1 MTLFDAVDAQSTPRD
16 RRSLLACQQAVRT
29 LVSPYIYLEIGS
41 HLGGS
46 LQPHV
51 LDPSCAV
58 MHSIDPRPADQ
69 PDQRGVRFAYPGNST
84 ARMLE
89 NLERLS
95 GDARGRIRCYRQS
108 TPAIDPAIVVPAPHL
123 CFIDGEHTDAAVIA
137 DFAFCR
143 TVLAPN
149 GLILLHDAG
158 IVYNA
163 LASIVSALDAE
174 GVTYRAAAL
183 PDAVFAIEFGAGGL
197 LDGASM
203 AEARR
208 DGYRGY
214 LATLQTNDHYRQFFG
229 RWPFR
234 VLRRLRAFGAL
245 PRG

>member
-1 MTLFDAVDAQSTPRD
+1 M
-16 RRSLLACQQAVRT
+16 
-29 LVSPYIYLEIGS
+29 VSPYTYLEIGS

-51 LDPSCAV
+51 LDPSCEV

-84 ARMLE
+84 ARMLD

-95 GDARGRIRCYRQS
+95 ADARRRIRCYEQA
-108 TPAIDPAIVVPAPHL
+108 TAGIDPASITPAPHL
-123 CFIDGEHTDAAVIA
+123 CFVDGEHTDAAVVA

-143 TVLAPN
+143 QVLAPN

-163 LASIVSALDAE
+163 LAAIVSALDAE
-174 GVTYRAAAL
+174 GVAYRAAAL
-183 PDAVFAIEFGAGGL
+183 PDAVFAFEFGAAGL
-197 LDGASM
+197 LDSASL

-208 DGYRGY
+208 DSYRGY
-214 LATLQTNDHYRQFFG
+214 LATLQTNDHYRQFAG

-234 VLRRLRAFGAL
+234 LLRRVRAFGML

>member
-1 MTLFDAVDAQSTPRD
+1 MVSTY
-16 RRSLLACQQAVRT
+16 V
-29 LVSPYIYLEIGS
+29 YLEIGS

-51 LDPSCAV
+51 LDSACAV

-84 ARMLE
+84 ERMLD
-89 NLERLS
+89 NLTRLS
-95 GDARGRIRCYRQS
+95 ADARSRIRCYEQP
-108 TPAIDPAIVVPAPHL
+108 TTALDPAVIAPAPHL
-123 CFIDGEHTDAAVIA
+123 CFIDGEHTDAAVMA

-143 TVLAPN
+143 RVLAPD

-163 LASIVSALDAE
+163 LAAIISGLDAE
-174 GVTYRAAAL
+174 GVRYHAAAL
-183 PDAVFAIEFGAGGL
+183 PDAVFAIEFGSAGL
-197 LDGASM
+197 LEGASL

-214 LATLQTNDHYRQFFG
+214 VATLQTNDHYRQFFG

-234 VLRRLRAFGAL
+234 VLRRLRGFGAL